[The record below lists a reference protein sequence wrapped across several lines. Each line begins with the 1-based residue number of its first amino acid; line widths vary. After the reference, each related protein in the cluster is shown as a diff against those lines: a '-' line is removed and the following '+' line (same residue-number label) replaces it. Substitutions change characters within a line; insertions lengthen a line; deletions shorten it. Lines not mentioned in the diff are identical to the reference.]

1 VIRGQV
7 AKVLTTRELAI
18 NRGSRDGV
26 QVGMRF
32 AVLDPRADNI
42 KDPET
47 GEVLGS
53 VSRPKVN
60 VEVTRV
66 EERLSLAATYRTR
79 RVNLGGQGAGI
90 TALGKLFE
98 PPMYVD
104 EFDTFKASDQSWQ
117 ELDES
122 ESFVKVGD
130 PVIELGQREQ
140 ELQTEGKIAQAG
152 AMIATRGRPRASH
165 PSSPARRTRRSAA
178 PKEGSSNGGQAP
190 EAAS

>member
-1 VIRGQV
+1 MIRGQV
-7 AKVLTTRELAI
+7 ARVLTTRELVI
-18 NRGSRDGV
+18 NRGNADGV
-26 QVGMRF
+26 GVGMRF
-32 AVLDPRADNI
+32 AVLDPKADNI
-42 KDPET
+42 RDPET

-66 EERLSLAATYRTR
+66 EKRLSLAATYRTR
-79 RVNLGGQGAGI
+79 RVNVGGQGAGI
-90 TALGKLFE
+90 SALGKLFE
-98 PPMYVD
+98 PPEYVD

-130 PVIELGQREQ
+130 PVVQLGEREQ
-140 ELQTEGKIAQAG
+140 ELQTQANLGQAG
-152 AMIATRGRPRASH
+152 AMIANGQRPKASH
-165 PSSPARRTRRSAA
+165 PSSPARRARRSAA
-178 PKEGSSNGGQAP
+178 LKEGSTDGGQAP